1 MNNPHTE
8 SSDSITTHEESAR
21 RIDALLG
28 MLETERREV
37 RRLKH
42 EAVDLTLDYQHA
54 MNDASVW
61 QTIADDHRAAASRL
75 RDERDKALSE
85 LEVLRN
91 EDEFKRQLR
100 AGANGDD

>member
-21 RIDALLG
+21 RIDALLR
-28 MLETERREV
+28 MFETERREV

-42 EAVDLTLDYQHA
+42 EAVDLNLDYRNA
-54 MNDASVW
+54 IDAVN
-61 QTIADDHRAAASRL
+61 IHRAAASRL